1 MISISTGKEW
11 IIFAGIIAIVGIAA
25 LAASQIS
32 GTMGSEARF
41 QNALGI
47 SGEGGEGTGRQRV
60 SGVLNCGS
68 TTHVRRD
75 SLRALNPL
83 LWGLPALQDLTRRYP
98 CGGRSVYVPGLQ
110 APATMSPLSGIIQ

>member
-32 GTMGSEARF
+32 GKMGIEERF

-60 SGVLNCGS
+60 SGVLN
-68 TTHVRRD
+68 
-75 SLRALNPL
+75 
-83 LWGLPALQDLTRRYP
+83 
-98 CGGRSVYVPGLQ
+98 
-110 APATMSPLSGIIQ
+110 